1 VPRPRDPGIDD
12 ALTDATLRLLA
23 DRGFARMSIGAVAG
37 AAGVGKPAIYRRF
50 SDKAELVAAAIA
62 SRLPAMEAPDLGD
75 TRAEMHHAMET
86 GWPADA
92 EAYTGL
98 IGGLMAER
106 GHHPELI
113 EAYRETVL
121 LPRRALARAIVERGQ
136 ARGDIRAE
144 LDPEMVIDMLSG
156 PLLARAF
163 AGRDT
168 GPEWRERAFALWWAS
183 ISEESP

>member
-1 VPRPRDPGIDD
+1 VSVDD
-12 ALTDATLRLLA
+12 ALRSATLPLLA
-23 DRGFARMSIGAVAG
+23 DRGFARMSMEAVAG
-37 AAGVGKPAIYRRF
+37 TA
-50 SDKAELVAAAIA
+50 
-62 SRLPAMEAPDLGD
+62 LGD
-75 TRAEMHHAMET
+75 TRAEMHLVMQT
-86 GWPADA
+86 GWPSDA

-113 EAYRETVL
+113 ESYRDTVL
-121 LPRRALARAIVERGQ
+121 LPRRALARAIIERGQ
-136 ARGDIRAE
+136 ARGDIRAG

-163 AGRDT
+163 AGLDT

-183 ISEESP
+183 ISEEPQ